1 MDNMISA
8 WMELAPKKY
17 GSISAGVKFI
27 NMITGSK
34 LCSSNIYDMRIGK
47 RNVPPSISRLIM
59 NEILLTE
66 LENAKVETG
75 GVDFGRLRDRL
86 CVPERVEK

>member
-8 WMELAPKKY
+8 WMERAPEKY
-17 GSISAGVKFI
+17 GSISAGVKRI

-34 LCSSNIYDMRIGK
+34 LCASNIYDMRVGK
-47 RNVPPSISRLIM
+47 RNVPPQIQRFIM
-59 NEILLTE
+59 NEILLDE
-66 LENAKVETG
+66 LGSAKIK
-75 GVDFGRLRDRL
+75 VDVFDIGQLRDRL